1 MQCPFC
7 KENKDKVVDSR
18 EINEGRL
25 IRRRR
30 ECLECNRRFTT
41 YERTEEIPYLV
52 IKKDGQREQFDRQ
65 KVLHGIVR
73 ACEKRP
79 VQIDQIEA
87 VVDDIVA
94 DIYEVSDREIP
105 ASVIGEIVMDKLK
118 TLDSV
123 AYVRFASVYREFKD
137 VDEFMQELQ
146 TLVRRKRK

>member
-7 KENKDKVVDSR
+7 KENHDKVVDSR
-18 EINEGRL
+18 EINDGRL

-30 ECLECNRRFTT
+30 ECLDCARRFTT
-41 YERTEEIPYLV
+41 YERIEEIPYLV

-87 VVDDIVA
+87 VVDDIMA
-94 DIYEVSDREIP
+94 TIYEVSDREIS
-105 ASVIGEIVMDKLK
+105 ATVIGDIVMDKLK
-118 TLDSV
+118 ALDSV

-146 TLVRRKRK
+146 TLVRRKRE